1 MQQLPSV
8 VLFPSIAGDVMHYVL
23 TKSPI
28 GNQTSGICEK
38 GPGKPLY
45 VAACHQVLDF
55 LVH

>member
-1 MQQLPSV
+1 MQKLPSV

-38 GPGKPLY
+38 AQESPCTLRRATRY
-45 VAACHQVLDF
+45 
-55 LVH
+55 